1 MFHAKNYE
9 TASTFV
15 KVMPHDFTHA
25 EKTSGFF
32 FSGHSA

>member
-9 TASTFV
+9 TACTFL
-15 KVMPHDFTHA
+15 KGMHYA

-32 FSGHSA
+32 PDRDTF